1 MRHLKKFESAEVHRL
16 YQKIENP
23 VDLGAES
30 LGKVRFSAYREGKDP
45 IILKTSSRVIL
56 DLATDPVSNKVLQAY
71 LDAACAFL
79 GVKTDKV
86 AKRVQNISA
95 VFSRVTSPDN
105 KISCI
110 ATHNGRQ
117 YDTNEDLIE
126 VLGRPEIETH
136 FLYLSTSGSDRKHLR
151 MLFMVDDW
159 VMLTV
164 YHKGYDSAF
173 KCDGLSGVRQCLEDL
188 KSGAQSAAP

>member
-1 MRHLKKFESAEVHRL
+1 MRHLKKFESAEVYKL

-23 VDLGAES
+23 VDLDIES

-45 IILKTSSRVIL
+45 IILKTSYRAIL
-56 DLATDPVSNKVLQAY
+56 DLATDPVSSKALQGY
-71 LDAACAFL
+71 LDAACGFL

-86 AKRVQNISA
+86 AKRARGIIA
-95 VFSRVTSPDN
+95 VFSELISPNN

-110 ATHNGRQ
+110 ATYNGRQ

-136 FLYLSTSGSDRKHLR
+136 YLYLSTSGSDRKHLM

-173 KCDGLSGVRQCLEDL
+173 KCDGLLGVRQCLEDL
-188 KSGAQSAAP
+188 KADKV